1 LRRSGGVLLTVIAIA
16 VLSGCWDQ
24 QLLRNQQTID
34 IAGFDK
40 APGGKLLATI
50 AVHEVIS
57 NEKKEVTKLFSA
69 TGVTPRNNRDLLSR
83 KVPGRLNASRLRVLL
98 LGEELAKQ
106 NFYPVLD
113 IFYRDPLSAL
123 SCNIALVRGKAKDM
137 VGIKT
142 GSILIADY
150 IQSILESAGDLTIIP
165 KVNIQQIHRALL
177 SPGKDLTLPYLVTEE
192 EEVIVKGL
200 AMLHNKHMV
209 GIITKDNSILY
220 LLLSDK
226 MGRIARL
233 TIKVRKDKEPK
244 IADYVTVNIHK
255 IKRKMKVHI
264 QGKQISVDLN
274 LKMKVDVLEYP
285 SDQLKNKQV
294 IDKLNGELSEK
305 LTKKA
310 EMVIKKMQKVGFDGL
325 DVSQR
330 LAAYHPDLWKKMD
343 WTKEYSSVRFNIHV
357 MVSVVGSGIID

>member
-1 LRRSGGVLLTVIAIA
+1 MRRSGVVLLTVIGIAI
-16 VLSGCWDQ
+16 LSGCWDQ
-24 QLLRNQQTID
+24 QFLRNQQTID

-40 APGGKLLATI
+40 APGGKLHAAI

-57 NEKKEVTKLFSA
+57 GENKEVSKLFSA
-69 TGVTPRNNRDLLSR
+69 TGVTPRNTRDLLSR

-123 SCNIALVRGKAKDM
+123 SCNIALVRGKAKEM

-142 GSILIADY
+142 GSILIGDY

-165 KVNIQQIHRALL
+165 KVNLQKIRRAVL
-177 SPGKDLTLPYLVTEE
+177 SPGTDLTLPYLVTEKE
-192 EEVIVKGL
+192 EAVVKGL
-200 AMLHNKHMV
+200 AMVHNQHIV
-209 GIITKDNSILY
+209 GIITKDKSVLY
-220 LLLSDK
+220 LLLADK
-226 MGRIARL
+226 MGRSARL
-233 TIKVRKDKEPK
+233 TVKVRKDKEPK
-244 IADYVTVNIHK
+244 MADYVTVNVQK

-264 QGKQISVDLN
+264 QGTQISVDLY

-310 EMVIKKMQKVGFDGL
+310 EMVIKKMQKVGFDGF

-330 LAAYHPDLWKKMD
+330 LAAYHPDIRKKMD
-343 WTKEYSSVRFNIHV
+343 WAKEYSNVQFNIHV